1 METKFC
7 QSCGMP
13 LQKNE
18 ELGTNHDGSKNEEY
32 CCYCYKDGAF
42 TMDCTMDQM
51 IDHCVQFVDEFNKDA
66 DLHYTKEEA
75 VANMKL
81 FFPTLKRWAVQYY
94 KKRLSALR
102 PAGLISL
109 ECGASSRKSPFL
121 FEWCFS

>member
-42 TMDCTMDQM
+42 TMACTMDQM
-51 IDHCVQFVDEFNKDA
+51 IDHCLSMSSIKMRTFIIR
-66 DLHYTKEEA
+66 
-75 VANMKL
+75 
-81 FFPTLKRWAVQYY
+81 KR
-94 KKRLSALR
+94 R
-102 PAGLISL
+102 P
-109 ECGASSRKSPFL
+109 
-121 FEWCFS
+121 

>member
-42 TMDCTMDQM
+42 TMDC
-51 IDHCVQFVDEFNKDA
+51 N
-66 DLHYTKEEA
+66 YTKEEA

-81 FFPTLKRWAVQYY
+81 FFPTLKRWAVQ
-94 KKRLSALR
+94 
-102 PAGLISL
+102 
-109 ECGASSRKSPFL
+109 
-121 FEWCFS
+121 

>member
-18 ELGTNHDGSKNEEY
+18 ELGTNHDGLSLYERGGRSEY
-32 CCYCYKDGAF
+32 EIIFPY
-42 TMDCTMDQM
+42 
-51 IDHCVQFVDEFNKDA
+51 I
-66 DLHYTKEEA
+66 EA
-75 VANMKL
+75 L
-81 FFPTLKRWAVQYY
+81 GGTISLY
-94 KKRLSALR
+94 KKRLFALR